1 MKRIGLT
8 TAVAAM
14 LLLHQDFWFFR
25 SAGPLAFGFLP
36 AGLWYHGVYALASAA
51 LMWLLV
57 RLAWPAHLEDAEPEK

>member
-1 MKRIGLT
+1 MKRVGLT
-8 TAVAAM
+8 SAVAAM

-25 SAGPLAFGFLP
+25 SARPLAFGFLP
-36 AGLWYHGVYALASAA
+36 AGLWYHGVYALASAG